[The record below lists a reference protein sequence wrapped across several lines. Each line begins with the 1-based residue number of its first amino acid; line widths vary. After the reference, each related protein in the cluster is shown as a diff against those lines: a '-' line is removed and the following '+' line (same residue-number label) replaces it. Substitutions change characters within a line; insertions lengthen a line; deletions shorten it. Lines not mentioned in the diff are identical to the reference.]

1 VAGVAPT
8 APALGA
14 GPAGRSRL
22 SFLPRGA
29 SLRGIAWQAVLLV
42 VVVALGWWLVG
53 NAERNMAA
61 RGLSFGF
68 GFLERSA
75 GIPIGEHMIPY
86 TPADTYARALT
97 VGLLNTLRVAIV
109 GILLC
114 TVLGVALGLA
124 RLSSNPLLRA
134 LTGGYIEVIR
144 NTPLVLQ
151 LVFWHALLLQMP
163 SVRQALNPLPGVFVS
178 QRGVKIPAL
187 VAEPALYWMLG
198 ALAAG
203 AIGWWLLLRRER
215 ARQAATGDRRPT
227 ILPGLGML
235 LGLPALSMLAIG
247 APQVEWP
254 ELAGFNFEGGLAL
267 SPEFFALLVGLVV
280 YTSAFVAEIV
290 RSGIQS
296 VQKGQSEAS
305 AALGLTPGQRMR
317 LVILPQAMRVII
329 PPMTSQY
336 LNLTKNSSLAVVI
349 GYPDLVSISNTSINQ
364 TGQAIEV
371 IAIFMAVY
379 LALSLI
385 TSLLMNIY
393 NRAVALKER

>member
-14 GPAGRSRL
+14 GRAGRSAL
-22 SFLPRGA
+22 TFLPRGT
-29 SLRGIAWQAVLLV
+29 SLRGMFWQALLLV
-42 VVVALGWWLVG
+42 VVLGLGWWLVG

-68 GFLERSA
+68 GFLDRSA
-75 GIPIGEHMIPY
+75 GIPIGELMIPY

-97 VGLLNTLRVAIV
+97 VGLLNTLRVAVV
-109 GILLC
+109 GIVLC
-114 TVLGVALGLA
+114 TIIGVALGLA

-151 LVFWHALLLQMP
+151 LVFWHALLLQLP
-163 SVRQALNPLPGVFVS
+163 SVRQALNPLPGVFLS
-178 QRGVKIPAL
+178 QRGVKIPGL
-187 VAEPALYWMLG
+187 IAEPALYWAAV

-203 AIGWWLLLRRER
+203 AVGWWLLLRRER
-215 ARQAATGDRRPT
+215 ARQAATGERRPT
-227 ILPGLGML
+227 VLPGLAML
-235 LGLPALSMLAIG
+235 LGLPALAMAVMG
-247 APQVEWP
+247 APRVEWP

-296 VQKGQSEAS
+296 VHKGQSEAA
-305 AALGLTPGQRMR
+305 AALGLTPGQKMR

-329 PPMTSQY
+329 PPMTSQF